1 MVIHHPANKV
11 KVGVL
16 KVTSFKLCG
25 IISFMLRLRR
35 IVRFSSRVQS
45 FIIILAFFV
54 FNLFLVQLWGL
65 ITPQYYTL
73 VSNGLIFLIY
83 LGFTYGGLIIIMTLL
98 LWAISSVFLWGEIIR
113 ILVKCLLL
121 ALILTFI
128 SLFTTLTQGGIV
140 LTI

>member
-1 MVIHHPANKV
+1 
-11 KVGVL
+11 
-16 KVTSFKLCG
+16 
-25 IISFMLRLRR
+25 MLRLRR

-73 VSNGLIFLIY
+73 ISNGLIFLIY
-83 LGFTYGGLIIIMTLL
+83 LGFTYGALIILLTLL
-98 LWAISSVFLWGEIIR
+98 LWAVSSVFLWGEVIR

-121 ALILTFI
+121 ALILTFV

>member
-1 MVIHHPANKV
+1 
-11 KVGVL
+11 
-16 KVTSFKLCG
+16 
-25 IISFMLRLRR
+25 MLRLRR

-54 FNLFLVQLWGL
+54 FNLLLVQLWGL
-65 ITPQYYTL
+65 VTPQYCTL

-83 LGFTYGGLIIIMTLL
+83 LGFVYGGLIIIMTLL